1 MTRVVLIN
9 ERRNDI
15 HEINIDISPS
25 KNEIFK
31 ILKGKASF
39 LGQWPDEQVVIVKCE
54 PEDAIQELNLNQNRL
69 PRPFTNMI
77 VFGRIILIRMD
88 DDAEPQNFT
97 LKEYHQMTQL
107 TRPRTRSSAN
117 LISRPLSRNISYSS
131 QDSLGILHTQLE
143 M

>member
-1 MTRVVLIN
+1 MTRAVLIN
-9 ERRNDI
+9 EKRNDI

-31 ILKGKASF
+31 ILGGKASF

-54 PEDAIQELNLNQNRL
+54 PKDSTFELNLNQNRL

-77 VFGRIILIRMD
+77 VHGRILLLRMD
-88 DDAEPQNFT
+88 DNAEPQDFI
-97 LKEYHQMTQL
+97 LKEYHKMTQI
-107 TRPRTRSSAN
+107 TKPRTRSSAN

-131 QDSLGILHTQLE
+131 EDGL
-143 M
+143 